1 MSDNQENSNSDS
13 HDGLG
18 SLLLIGI
25 LGFAAYKALT
35 SKSTS
40 GSNDT
45 PVKRRLSSYDI
56 ESIVSNCF
64 YSMDGDEVVLSGIA
78 YLLPDFM
85 GIKNNHY
92 DDMMLRRLNRINDSI
107 KSMISSNYEAYNPHI
122 GESQFKDLIN
132 FIRTDCYH
140 EVKGVKFISQLE
152 GNLLSYMPGMKLI
165 GKVKNANI
173 DRKIITAISKGL
185 SVYFSSLYVFGTSI
199 DSAKEHLKDIFVST
213 FINSLD

>member
-1 MSDNQENSNSDS
+1 MSDNQDNSNSDS
-13 HDGLG
+13 YEGLG

-25 LGFAAYKALT
+25 FGYAAYKALT

-45 PVKRRLSSYDI
+45 PAKRRLSSYDI
-56 ESIVSNCF
+56 ESIVSKCF
-64 YSMDGDEVVLSGIA
+64 YSIDGDEAMLSGLA

-92 DDMMLRRLNRINDSI
+92 DDMMLRRLNMINDSI
-107 KSMISSNYEAYNPHI
+107 KSMISSNYEAYNPQI
-122 GESQFKDLIN
+122 GESQLKDLVS
-132 FIRTDCYH
+132 FIRKDCYH
-140 EVKGVKFISQLE
+140 EVKDVKFISQLE

-199 DSAKEHLKDIFVST
+199 DSAKEHLKDIYVST